1 MDKNEIYM
9 MINNAKYNVVWNPE
23 KKCFVTEGLPVL
35 TTILDRDYFI
45 RLMIPHVITQIILLI
60 IMYRLDSILEKLK

>member
-1 MDKNEIYM
+1 MDKDEIYM
-9 MINNAKYNVVWNPE
+9 MINNEKYNVVWNPE

-35 TTILDRDYFI
+35 TTIFDIDYFI

-60 IMYRLDSILEKLK
+60 IMYRLDNILEKLK

>member
-45 RLMIPHVITQIILLI
+45 RLMIPHVKKSFSTG
-60 IMYRLDSILEKLK
+60 LKAHCVPSMAKV